1 MTARIDSLAMKLLF
15 DFGGVLVDLDKQRCI
30 DSFARLGFDI
40 RPFLG
45 TYRQAGPFSLLER
58 GEISV
63 PEFCNEL
70 RRLGCRAETDA
81 EIVGAWEDYLTEVP
95 TERLDMLLKIRQH
108 YSVNC
113 LSNTNEIHW
122 HQAGAD
128 FFQYKGHGVGDFFDH
143 VFLSCR
149 LGLEKPAPELYAK
162 VVEGLGVPAHEV
174 LFFDDSEVNCEA
186 ARACGLQALL
196 APADSKWFHY
206 FDENGKLHLP

>member
-1 MTARIDSLAMKLLF
+1 MILLF
-15 DFGGVLVDLDKQRCI
+15 DFGGVLVDLDKARCI

-40 RPFLG
+40 RPYLG
-45 TYRQAGPFSLLER
+45 TYRQQGPFSLLER
-58 GEISV
+58 GEIDV
-63 PEFCNEL
+63 PQFCSEL
-70 RRLGCRAETDA
+70 RRLGCRPGTTDS
-81 EIVGAWEDYLTEVP
+81 EIVRAWEDYLTEVP
-95 TERLDMLLKIRQH
+95 AERLDMLLKIRRH
-108 YSVNC
+108 YPVSC
-113 LSNTNEIHW
+113 LSNTNCIHW
-122 HQAGAD
+122 GQAERD
-128 FFQYKGHGVGDFFDH
+128 FFNYRGRQVGDFFDH

>member
-1 MTARIDSLAMKLLF
+1 MKLLF

-81 EIVGAWEDYLTEVP
+81 EIVKAWEDYLTEVP
-95 TERLDMLLKIRQH
+95 TERLDMLLKIKQH

-122 HQAGAD
+122 HQAEAD

-162 VVEGLGVPAHEV
+162 VVEGLGVRALLV
-174 LFFDDSEVNCEA
+174 GYVDDSGADRSA
-186 ARACGLQALL
+186 ARGEGQQGR
-196 APADSKWFHY
+196 PARADRK
-206 FDENGKLHLP
+206 